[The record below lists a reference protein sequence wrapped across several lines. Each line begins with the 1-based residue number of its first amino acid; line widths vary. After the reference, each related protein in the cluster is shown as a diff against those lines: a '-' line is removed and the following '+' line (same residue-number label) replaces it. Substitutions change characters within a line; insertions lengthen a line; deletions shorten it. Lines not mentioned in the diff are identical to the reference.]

1 MNYTQPNLNNMKKS
15 SIQKRKLTKSEL
27 RKINGGAG
35 ACAEGLCKLRGV
47 SHFLIIGPKGKDGYC
62 C

>member
-1 MNYTQPNLNNMKKS
+1 MKTS
-15 SIQKRKLTKSEL
+15 DIQKRKLSKAEL
-27 RKINGGAG
+27 KDINGGAA

-47 SHFLIIGPKGKDGYC
+47 SHFPIIGPRGNDGYC

>member
-1 MNYTQPNLNNMKKS
+1 MKKF
-15 SIQKRKLTKSEL
+15 SIQRAKLTKNEL
-27 RKINGGAG
+27 KEINGGAA

-47 SHFLIIGPKGKDGYC
+47 SHFLIIGPRGKDGYC

>member
-1 MNYTQPNLNNMKKS
+1 MKNS
-15 SIQKRKLTKSEL
+15 VILKRKLTKNEL
-27 RKINGGAG
+27 KEINGGA

-47 SHFLIIGPKGKDGYC
+47 SHFLIIGPRGKDGYC

>member
-1 MNYTQPNLNNMKKS
+1 MKNSKN
-15 SIQKRKLTKSEL
+15 QKRKLSKNEL
-27 RKINGGAG
+27 KEINGGIA

-47 SHFLIIGPKGKDGYC
+47 SHFLIIGPRGNDGYC

>member
-1 MNYTQPNLNNMKKS
+1 MKNSNLNT
-15 SIQKRKLTKSEL
+15 RRLTKAEL
-27 RKINGGAG
+27 KEINGSVS

-47 SHFLIIGPKGKDGYC
+47 SHFLIIGPRGKDGYC

>member
-1 MNYTQPNLNNMKKS
+1 MKNS
-15 SIQKRKLTKSEL
+15 DMQKRKLTKKEL
-27 RKINGGAG
+27 KEIHGGT

-47 SHFLIIGPKGKDGYC
+47 SHFLIIGPRGKDGYC

>member
-1 MNYTQPNLNNMKKS
+1 MKNSNLKT
-15 SIQKRKLTKSEL
+15 RKLNKAEL
-27 RKINGGAG
+27 KKINGGAA

-47 SHFLIIGPKGKDGYC
+47 SHFLIIGPRGNDGYC